1 MKITQ
6 DLYKSSL
13 TLLTDLYQLTM
24 AYGYWKS
31 GISEKQGVF
40 NLFFRDNPF
49 GGGYTITC
57 GLEYIIDFL
66 NNFRFHDDDL
76 KYLKTLKGY
85 NGTPLFE
92 KAFLDYL
99 KKLTFTCQVDAI
111 PEGTVV
117 FPHEPLIRA
126 QGPLLQ
132 CQLLETPL
140 LNIINFQ
147 SLIAT
152 KASRIN
158 IAANG
163 EPVMEFGLR
172 RAQGIDG
179 ALAASRAA
187 FIGGCSSTSNVLAGK
202 LFGIPVAGTHAHSWV
217 MSFESELEAFRAYAK
232 VLPNNCVF
240 LVDTYD
246 TLKGVKNAI
255 EVGKMLKDYKG
266 EFVGIRIDSG
276 DLAYFSQKARKLLD
290 DAGFKNTKIIA
301 SNDLDENIITS
312 LKQQDSAIKAWGI
325 GTKLV
330 TAFDQPALGAVY
342 KLAALKNTKDQWE
355 YKLKLSEQAI
365 KVNNPGIQQVR
376 RFFSQN
382 KYQADMIYDSQHPL
396 GNKHIIIDPMDPT
409 RRKYIDSAKT
419 NYKDLLVPVFKK
431 GKPVYDLPDIRSIRE
446 FVQQEMGKM
455 DKGLKRFVNPHSFP
469 VGLEKKLYDLKTKLV
484 LDLRKI

>member
-1 MKITQ
+1 M
-6 DLYKSSL
+6 
-13 TLLTDLYQLTM
+13 M
-24 AYGYWKS
+24 
-31 GISEKQGVF
+31 
-40 NLFFRDNPF
+40 N
-49 GGGYTITC
+49 
-57 GLEYIIDFL
+57 
-66 NNFRFHDDDL
+66 DDL
-76 KYLKTLKGY
+76 EYLKTLNGY
-85 NGTPLFE
+85 DGTPLFE
-92 KAFLDYL
+92 PGFLNYL
-99 KKLTFTCQVDAI
+99 KKLTFTCRVDAI

-117 FPHEPLIRA
+117 FPHEPLIRVE
-126 QGPLLQ
+126 GPLLQ

-158 IAANG
+158 TAANG

-217 MSFESELEAFRAYAK
+217 MSFENELEAFRAYAK

-240 LVDTYD
+240 LVDTYN
-246 TLKGVKNAI
+246 TLEGVKNAI
-255 EVGKMLKDYKG
+255 EVGKILKDHKK
-266 EFVGIRIDSG
+266 EFIGIRIDSG
-276 DLAYFSQKARKLLD
+276 DLAYFSQEARKLLD
-290 DAGFKNTKIIA
+290 DAGFKNTRIIA

-312 LKQQDSAIKAWGI
+312 LKQQDAAIKGWGI

-376 RFFSQN
+376 RFYNNHN
-382 KYQADMIYDSQHPL
+382 KYLADMIFDSQLPL
-396 GNKHIIIDPMDPT
+396 SDKHTIIDPMDPT
-409 RRKYIDSAKT
+409 RRKYIDSTKT
-419 NYKDLLVPVFKK
+419 SYIDLLVLVFKN
-431 GKPVYDLPDIRSIRE
+431 GKPVYDLPDIQSIRE

-455 DKGLKRFVNPHSFP
+455 HKSLKRFVNPHSYP

-484 LDLRKI
+484 LGLRKIN